1 MPRLTKEQIIKK
13 ISSGKLLEVLIPNV
27 ELKSSW
33 RQEYG
38 KDISAI
44 ANHFRKEGGWI
55 ILGIND
61 DGTLSEWDDK
71 TLIKTESQVTNH
83 INEYLEPNFKNV
95 IITGEIID
103 SSHILLIEIIPIDEI
118 VYWNEK
124 AHKLLGT
131 SSPEL
136 SPSEILSLS
145 LELPGQDFSKL
156 AYTGKLNSSLIMGF
170 AEKINENAKEKL
182 NLNNISSL
190 DILSNLGIHN
200 KNVSGI
206 LFGDFPIRII
216 HCDINGDIL
225 DQEQKFGLYNL
236 LEDQF
241 INQIQSWTRK
251 QVQIV
256 DKSFSAKEEQPYPI
270 EALRESLAN
279 AVAHSFYQK
288 DYGDITVE
296 IFPNKI
302 SITNNSS
309 LEAEAFV
316 DKWFSRIHNSQN
328 KLLMNTLRMS
338 KLTEE
343 LGSGKNRIFRQ
354 MIEHGKREPI
364 IEFQQF
370 KNFGKWK
377 ITLYNEENNLPI
389 TLLINRLKE
398 YFSNSDEWRLA
409 TAIVLW
415 KNKTWNQ
422 ILSFLDEH
430 YIRVTERIIEN
441 SHSPVIPN
449 LSDRNSKPLLKRWV
463 MALFQNQTII
473 PFSTDD
479 ELTYL
484 NEFRILSKKMNGIL
498 SNIQAR
504 EHIGLTNTKAEI
516 SQLTNLFTKWQKQGL
531 VKKSLKRG
539 EWIFLNN

>member
-38 KDISAI
+38 KD
-44 ANHFRKEGGWI
+44 
-55 ILGIND
+55 
-61 DGTLSEWDDK
+61 
-71 TLIKTESQVTNH
+71 
-83 INEYLEPNFKNV
+83 
-95 IITGEIID
+95 
-103 SSHILLIEIIPIDEI
+103 
-118 VYWNEK
+118 
-124 AHKLLGT
+124 
-131 SSPEL
+131 
-136 SPSEILSLS
+136 
-145 LELPGQDFSKL
+145 
-156 AYTGKLNSSLIMGF
+156 
-170 AEKINENAKEKL
+170 
-182 NLNNISSL
+182 
-190 DILSNLGIHN
+190 
-200 KNVSGI
+200 
-206 LFGDFPIRII
+206 
-216 HCDINGDIL
+216 
-225 DQEQKFGLYNL
+225 
-236 LEDQF
+236 
-241 INQIQSWTRK
+241 
-251 QVQIV
+251 
-256 DKSFSAKEEQPYPI
+256 
-270 EALRESLAN
+270 
-279 AVAHSFYQK
+279 
-288 DYGDITVE
+288 
-296 IFPNKI
+296 
-302 SITNNSS
+302 
-309 LEAEAFV
+309 
-316 DKWFSRIHNSQN
+316 
-328 KLLMNTLRMS
+328 
-338 KLTEE
+338 
-343 LGSGKNRIFRQ
+343 RIFRQ

-422 ILSFLDEH
+422 LLSFLDEH